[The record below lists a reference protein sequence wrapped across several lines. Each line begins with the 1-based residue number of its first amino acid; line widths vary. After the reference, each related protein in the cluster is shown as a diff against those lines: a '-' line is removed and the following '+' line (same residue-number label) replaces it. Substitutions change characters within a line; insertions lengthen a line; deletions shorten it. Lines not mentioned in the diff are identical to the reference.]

1 VVGRVPVAG
10 GDDEVELA
18 RLEQLVEA
26 GRDRV
31 AVGDGQGASRGE
43 VVLEVDDQEGPR
55 DVPIIGA

>member
-10 GDDEVELA
+10 GDDDLEAA
-18 RLEQLVEA
+18 RVDQLVDA
-26 GRDRV
+26 RRDRV
-31 AVGDGQGASRGE
+31 AVGYGEGAAARE